1 MDLIRLWDWWMNEH
15 VLLWGPREA
24 SVMVLPPPS
33 QNRHVT
39 QASQSEDP
47 NISDI
52 VIGLSPVISETFL
65 PARKTTCFD

>member
-1 MDLIRLWDWWMNEH
+1 MNEH

-24 SVMVLPPPS
+24 SVMVLPPPPS
-33 QNRHVT
+33 QHRHVT

-65 PARKTTCFD
+65 PAMKTTYLD